1 MLALYN
7 KKCHMIIMLAP
18 DSKKVA
24 VEISRYMFDISCISC
39 ISKLFHQYLI
49 FCFRPDR
56 REPFPKA
63 PLTQLIIDHCKYI
76 LSDSHFVNSIELKK
90 KNRHTYINFD

>member
-1 MLALYN
+1 
-7 KKCHMIIMLAP
+7 MIIMLAP

-76 LSDSHFVNSIELKK
+76 LSDTQGKVIFSI
-90 KNRHTYINFD
+90 TYRFKRYFLNKGI